1 MFLQAIFYSTLSF
14 LQGIAAFL
22 QVMGVFLP
30 PIFYSTWASS
40 RTSPPS
46 SRSLGALLAHCL
58 QHLGTPRRHCC
69 ASPRSKTSRVE
80 MKVDYLSLCSR
91 GSDNPAF
98 IWFCD
103 FLSKASR
110 LSCDYS
116 PRKKDQKKN
125 KGRASKRRGRGMT
138 SLKIVRPAFRGR
150 ACAPHLGAHAEYNA
164 VRHWRKVVTPDPFQ
178 LLNF

>member
-1 MFLQAIFYSTLSF
+1 MYPSSF
-14 LQGIAAFL
+14 L
-22 QVMGVFLP
+22 VFLP
-30 PIFYSTWASS
+30 RSAFGLFRVCILPFIACLPLWAGEM
-40 RTSPPS
+40 RV
-46 SRSLGALLAHCL
+46 R
-58 QHLGTPRRHCC
+58 
-69 ASPRSKTSRVE
+69 RSKTSRVE
-80 MKVDYLSLCSR
+80 MKVDYLSLCYR

>member
-14 LQGIAAFL
+14 LQDIAAFL

-30 PIFYSTWASS
+30 PIFHSTWASS

-46 SRSLGALLAHCL
+46 SRSLGALPAHCL
-58 QHLGTPRRHCC
+58 QHLGW
-69 ASPRSKTSRVE
+69 RSKTSRVE

-138 SLKIVRPAFRGR
+138 SLKNVRCAFRGR
-150 ACAPHLGAHAEYNA
+150 ACAPRLGAHAEYNA
-164 VRHWRKVVTPDPFQ
+164 VRHW
-178 LLNF
+178 